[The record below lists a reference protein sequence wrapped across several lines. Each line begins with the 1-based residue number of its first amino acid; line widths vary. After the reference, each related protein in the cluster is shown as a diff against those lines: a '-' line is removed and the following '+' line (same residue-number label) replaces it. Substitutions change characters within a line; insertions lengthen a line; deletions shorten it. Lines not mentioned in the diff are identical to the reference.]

1 VAGDRERLG
10 MDAQETNNSL
20 EFLTPDSPPAGRI
33 SEVIW
38 RLRQAYPDAHC
49 ELEHDNALQLL
60 VATILSAQCTDVR
73 VNQVTPP
80 RMPGPSA
87 RVSQLHSERLVP
99 VGSIVG
105 CCDGKLVLPRW
116 VFLPPF
122 DALLEYG

>member
-1 VAGDRERLG
+1 MRSRPDVQKILRRLKKMFPEVAC
-10 MDAQETNNSL
+10 A
-20 EFLTPDSPPAGRI
+20 
-33 SEVIW
+33 
-38 RLRQAYPDAHC
+38 LRHED
-49 ELEHDNALQLL
+49 ALQLL

-105 CCDGKLVLPRW
+105 CCDGKVVLPRW